1 MYIIFCDRFSS
12 VEKAV
17 RHPMSYLPFGDGPR
31 YDFNNHFCRL
41 KYFRFYRNCIGM
53 RFALLEAKLSI
64 TKAIRLVEFRTC
76 EKTDVS
82 NVVLLIIIDVYLF

>member
-1 MYIIFCDRFSS
+1 
-12 VEKAV
+12 
-17 RHPMSYLPFGDGPR
+17 
-31 YDFNNHFCRL
+31 
-41 KYFRFYRNCIGM
+41 M